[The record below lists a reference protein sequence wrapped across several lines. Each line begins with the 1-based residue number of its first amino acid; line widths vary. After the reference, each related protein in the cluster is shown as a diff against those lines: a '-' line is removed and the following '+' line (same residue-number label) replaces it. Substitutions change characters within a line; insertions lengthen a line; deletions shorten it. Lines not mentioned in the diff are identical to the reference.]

1 MNVGE
6 IVVLY
11 IVSLV
16 DAEAGVPAGALK
28 FPCAGPTLSWPCF
41 FM

>member
-6 IVVLY
+6 IVVMHL
-11 IVSLV
+11 VSLV
-16 DAEAGVPAGALK
+16 DAEAAVPTRAVK
-28 FPCAGPTLSWPCF
+28 FPYAGPNFSWPCF